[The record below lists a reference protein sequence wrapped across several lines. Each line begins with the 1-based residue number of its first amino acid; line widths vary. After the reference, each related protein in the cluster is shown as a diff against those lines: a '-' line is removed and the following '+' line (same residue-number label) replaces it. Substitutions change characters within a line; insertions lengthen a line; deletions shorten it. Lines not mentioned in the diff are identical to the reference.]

1 MAKLFFILM
10 GVILGIGIAVFYFNV
25 RKDKKT
31 SVNGGGGAGD
41 SKLGND
47 NQTT

>member
-25 RKDKKT
+25 RKEKKT
-31 SVNGGGGAGD
+31 FNGGGGGAGD
-41 SKLGND
+41 PKSGND